1 MDTKIARINS
11 RLYFDLFSNEE
22 VDGDKLVSVFSILK
36 TSRTEDKY
44 YSYTSRNNKFIGG
57 YSLLRAKTNLTLHTI
72 KTYVPVLIDMGLI
85 SILENGD
92 VYVMGGEKIKTLYS
106 SKKLVPII
114 IGKNLHDTAVNSLSV
129 RCHSAQLQQE
139 KQILKKQNRS
149 ELLKQLSNPT
159 TNKLYKKAKRLAKRL
174 NGEEITIIDEV
185 ILSNQG
191 YAVLKRGVENNKSM
205 GCYWKQKLVKKGLI
219 ESKRRFKKLKA
230 MSYGEYLNYISFYP
244 DSKTVYRNGFL
255 CVEEIAALKN
265 IDLTI
270 KKEINP
276 ILIKEELP
284 KKEVK
289 GLKHLEFDMIA
300 WWKNN

>member
-1 MDTKIARINS
+1 MFPEIARINS
-11 RLYFDLFSNEE
+11 RLYFDLFSNEK
-22 VDGDKLVSVFSILK
+22 VDGDKLVSVFCILK
-36 TSRTEDKY
+36 TSRTKDKF

-57 YSLLRAKTNLTLHTI
+57 FSLLRAQTSLTLHTI

-85 SILENGD
+85 SILDSGD

-139 KQILKKQNRS
+139 RQILKKQNRS

-159 TNKLYKKAKRLAKRL
+159 NNKLYKKAKRLSKRL
-174 NGEEITIIDEV
+174 SGEEITIIDEV

-205 GCYWKQKLVKKGLI
+205 GCYWKQRLIKKGLI
-219 ESKRRFKKLKA
+219 ESKRRFKKLQE
-230 MSYGEYLNYISFYP
+230 MSYGEYLTYISLYP
-244 DSKTVYRNGFL
+244 DNKTVYRNGFL
-255 CVEEIAALKN
+255 CEEEIAALKN
-265 IDLTI
+265 IDLTV
-270 KKEINP
+270 KKEINS
-276 ILIKEELP
+276 IIIKDELP
-284 KKEVK
+284 KQKVK
-289 GLKHLEFDMIA
+289 PLSYMEFDMIA
-300 WWKNN
+300 WWQNN